1 MSRKGNK
8 KKRSQR
14 ISSFEEGEIEFLIS
28 REFPERAREVENKFS
43 GLQKFWISTNRTKAA
58 ILKLAEGDFNKI
70 RELIKQANADPRDV
84 IAYAEFPRS
93 MQFSWSD
100 KNNMTEE
107 EKEEIRQNDWEEYQ
121 DWRNKG
127 QS

>member
-8 KKRSQR
+8 KKRGPR
-14 ISSFEEGEIEFLIS
+14 IPNFKEGEIDFLIV
-28 REFPERAREVENKFS
+28 REFPKRAREVENKFS
-43 GLQKFWISTNRTKAA
+43 GLHEFWMNTNRTKAA
-58 ILKLAEGDFNKI
+58 ILKLAKGDFDKI

-84 IAYAEFPRS
+84 IAYAEFPRI

-100 KNNMTEE
+100 KNKMTEE
-107 EKEEIRQNDWEEYQ
+107 EKEELRQNDWEEYQ
-121 DWRNKG
+121 EWRNKG

>member
-1 MSRKGNK
+1 MSLKSNK
-8 KKRSQR
+8 KKRGQR
-14 ISSFEEGEIEFLIS
+14 IPDFKEGEIEFLIL

-43 GLQKFWISTNRTKAA
+43 GLQKFWINTNRTKAA
-58 ILKLAEGDFNKI
+58 ILKLAEGDFDKI

-84 IAYAEFPRS
+84 IAYAEFPCS
-93 MQFSWSD
+93 MKIGWSD
-100 KNNMTEE
+100 NNMTEE
-107 EKEEIRQNDWEEYQ
+107 EKEELRQNDWEEYQ

>member
-1 MSRKGNK
+1 MSQKGNK
-8 KKRSQR
+8 KKKVRR
-14 ISSFEEGEIEFLIS
+14 IPDFEKGEIEFLIS
-28 REFPERAREVENKFS
+28 REFLERAKEVENKFS
-43 GLQKFWISTNRTKAA
+43 GLQESWMNINRTKAA
-58 ILKLAEGDFNKI
+58 ILRLAEGDFDKI

-84 IAYAEFPRS
+84 IAYAESPHS

-107 EKEEIRQNDWEEYQ
+107 EIEEFRQNDWEEYQ
-121 DWRNKG
+121 EWRKKG